1 MPTALSGVVVVDAVS
16 SADHRGAF
24 SRYYCQRALA
34 AVIGD
39 RHIVQINHSRT
50 VKAGA
55 VRGLHFQFSPHAEV
69 KMVRCVAGHVLD
81 VAVDLRAGSPT
92 FLQWHAQEL
101 TPDNAKMLVIPEGC
115 AHGFQ
120 ALTAESELLYLHT
133 SYYAPEAEGGF
144 RFDDSRLAIAW
155 PLPVTELSERD
166 QRLSALPPDFRGIA
180 V

>member
-1 MPTALSGVVVVDAVS
+1 
-16 SADHRGAF
+16 
-24 SRYYCQRALA
+24 
-34 AVIGD
+34 
-39 RHIVQINHSRT
+39 
-50 VKAGA
+50 
-55 VRGLHFQFSPHAEV
+55 
-69 KMVRCVAGHVLD
+69 MVRCVAGHVLD